1 MDVVEKRYE
10 SYLNKVNIG
19 RSIGNVIERE
29 SKPRKIGYI
38 SRMMSSFPDEAET
51 TILNALDNCWITV
64 TLKVA
69 AHEEEYD
76 DKRPYANQ
84 QPLVMSGLTTTG
96 GWRGG
101 R

>member
-1 MDVVEKRYE
+1 MK
-10 SYLNKVNIG
+10 IG
-19 RSIGNVIERE
+19 RGIGSVIERK

-69 AHEEEYD
+69 AHEEGYD
-76 DKRPYANQ
+76 DKRPDANQ